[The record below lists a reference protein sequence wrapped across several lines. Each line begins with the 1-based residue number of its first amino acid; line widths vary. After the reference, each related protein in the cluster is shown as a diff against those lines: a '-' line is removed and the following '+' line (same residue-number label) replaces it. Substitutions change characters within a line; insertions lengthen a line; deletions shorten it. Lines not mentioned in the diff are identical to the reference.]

1 MLSYRHLFHA
11 GNFADVFKHA
21 LLSRLLIGLMRKDKP
36 LAYLDAYA
44 GLGCYDL
51 AHPWARKLA
60 EYRHGIARLWA
71 RTDIPA
77 QLEPYLSAV
86 RDENRDGTLSRYPG
100 SPLIAARL
108 LRPADRLVL
117 CELNRDDH
125 EVLRRGFGGDRR
137 VGVHH
142 LDAALGLKAFLPP
155 DERRGLVLIDPPYD
169 RAGEL
174 RRMLDALAAAHRRW
188 ATGVLV
194 LWYPLMQPDVMQRFA
209 RDARA
214 LGVPRMLQL
223 ELSVHRDGSQG
234 LRGCGMLVVNPPFGF
249 EREASGW
256 GRWLWQ
262 VLSADGEGE
271 FTMQWLAREQ
281 AGRGDA

>member
-21 LLSRLLIGLMRKDKP
+21 LLSRLLVLLMRKDRP
-36 LAYLDAYA
+36 LAYVDVYA

-60 EYRHGIARLWA
+60 EYRHGIARLWP
-71 RTDIPA
+71 RDDIPA
-77 QLEPYLSAV
+77 LLEPYLGAV
-86 RDENRDGTLSRYPG
+86 REDNRDGTLARYPG

-108 LRPADRLVL
+108 LRPHDRLVL

-125 EVLRRGFGGDRR
+125 DVLRHGFAGDRR
-137 VGVHH
+137 VGVHY

-174 RRMLDALAAAHRRW
+174 RRVLDALAAAHRRW
-188 ATGVLV
+188 ASGVFAV
-194 LWYPLMQPDVMQRFA
+194 WYPLMQLGAMQRFE
-209 RDARA
+209 RDAA
-214 LGVPRMLQL
+214 SCGVSRILQL
-223 ELSVHRDGSQG
+223 ELAVHPEIGSTG
-234 LRGCGMLVVNPPFGF
+234 LRGCGVLVVNPPYGLSD
-249 EREASGW
+249 EAPGW
-256 GRWLWQ
+256 SEWLWQ
-262 VLSADGEGE
+262 VLSPQREGGWRVR
-271 FTMQWLAREQ
+271 WLVPE
-281 AGRGDA
+281 